1 MKFGIIFG
9 IVGGAVAFAAVL
21 VLVVSYI
28 CFRLAFYSK
37 RDKKAP
43 EGDEVVIP
51 KGEIYEV
58 FREDI
63 TRWTLQM
70 RALPQTD
77 VEITSFDGLK
87 LRAKYFEREKGAPI
101 EILMHGYR
109 GNSERDLSG
118 GVFRCFAL
126 GRNVLLVDHRA
137 SGRSEGKVITFGIN
151 ESRDCADWVRFVLEN
166 IDPNAKIFIGGVSMG
181 ASTALMVTARDL
193 PDNVVGILAD
203 CGYSSIER
211 IMKKV
216 IGEMKL
222 PPNLCYP
229 FIKLGAKIYGRFD
242 LEELSPEDV
251 MKNCHLPVFF
261 VHGDGDDFV
270 PFEMSVE
277 NYNACASK
285 YKRLVNIEGAGHGLA
300 FPAAQERYIKEV
312 RDFFD
317 EAFAAKG
324 ERSE

>member
-1 MKFGIIFG
+1 MKFGIIWG
-9 IVGGAVAFAAVL
+9 IVGGVIVFLAIAVL
-21 VLVVSYI
+21 VISYI

-37 RDKKAP
+37 RKQNEIK
-43 EGDEVVIP
+43 GDEVILP
-51 KGEIYEV
+51 EGEIYEA
-58 FREDI
+58 FRDNI
-63 TRWTLQM
+63 VNWTLQM

-87 LRAKYFEREKGAPI
+87 LRGKYFEYKKGAPI

-118 GVFRCFAL
+118 GIFRCFAL
-126 GRNVLLVDHRA
+126 GRNVLLFDHRG
-137 SGRSEGKVITFGIN
+137 SGRSEGNVITFGIN
-151 ESRDCADWVRFVLEN
+151 ESRDCRDWVDYVLEN
-166 IDPNAKIFIGGVSMG
+166 IDKDATIFIGGVSMG

-216 IGEMKL
+216 IREMKL
-222 PPNLCYP
+222 PPNICYP
-229 FIKLGAKIYGRFD
+229 FIKLGARIYGHFNI
-242 LEELSPEDV
+242 EELSPEEA
-251 MKNCHLPVFF
+251 MKNCHLPVIFL
-261 VHGDGDDFV
+261 HGDGDDFV

-277 NYNACASK
+277 NYNACASQHK
-285 YKRLVNIEGAGHGLA
+285 KLVNIEGAGHGLA

-312 RDFFD
+312 GDFFE
-317 EAFAAKG
+317 EALPK
-324 ERSE
+324 EN